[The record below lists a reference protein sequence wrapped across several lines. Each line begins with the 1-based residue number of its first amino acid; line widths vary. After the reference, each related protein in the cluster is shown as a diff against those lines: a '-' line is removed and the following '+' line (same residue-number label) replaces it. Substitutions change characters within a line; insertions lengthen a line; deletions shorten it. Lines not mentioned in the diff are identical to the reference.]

1 MGVLPPFLFYDIFI
15 NMNYKVITRQII
27 SEIIDDSRTPIMKY
41 YAFDWDD
48 NLMFMPTKIYL
59 KDKEGKSV
67 GMSTEDFAEYRTQIG
82 KDDFEYEGHTI
93 VDFDKDPFRDFRVTG
108 DKKFLKD
115 SKTAKIGPA
124 WSDFVEAINK
134 GSIFSIITARGH
146 TPSIIKK
153 AVYDLIKKNAH
164 GIDSNKLAKN
174 LLKYR
179 ELADEDKL
187 TKDQLIKTYLD
198 MCRFY
203 PVSFGEGSA
212 TNPEQGKI
220 DAMEEFIRYV
230 KLMSHNL
237 QKKAFMKNKISNY
250 FTPFVGF
257 SDDDVRNVEK
267 MKSHFEKKDDNI
279 LQTYLTAGGE
289 KKLYEDIYINNN

>member
-1 MGVLPPFLFYDIFI
+1 M
-15 NMNYKVITRQII
+15 
-27 SEIIDDSRTPIMKY
+27 
-41 YAFDWDD
+41 
-48 NLMFMPTKIYL
+48 
-59 KDKEGKSV
+59 
-67 GMSTEDFAEYRTQIG
+67 
-82 KDDFEYEGHTI
+82 
-93 VDFDKDPFRDFRVTG
+93 
-108 DKKFLKD
+108 
-115 SKTAKIGPA
+115 
-124 WSDFVEAINK
+124 
-134 GSIFSIITARGH
+134 
-146 TPSIIKK
+146 
-153 AVYDLIKKNAH
+153 H
-164 GIDSNKLAKN
+164 GINSNELVKN

-187 TKDQLIKTYLD
+187 TKDQLIRSYLD
-198 MCRFY
+198 MCRFN

-289 KKLYEDIYINNN
+289 KKLY

>member
-1 MGVLPPFLFYDIFI
+1 MIFI
-15 NMNYKVITRQII
+15 NMDYKLITRQII
-27 SEIIDDSRTPIMKY
+27 NEIIDDAATPVMKY

-59 KDKEGKSV
+59 KDDKGKSV
-67 GMSTEDFAEYRTQIG
+67 GMSTEDFAEYRTKIG
-82 KDDFEYEGHTI
+82 NEDFDYEGHTI
-93 VDFDKDPFRDFRVTG
+93 VDFDKDPFKDFGVTG
-108 DKKFLKD
+108 DKKFLED
-115 SKTAKIGPA
+115 SSKSETGPA
-124 WSDFVEAINK
+124 WDDFVEAINN
-134 GSIFSIITARGH
+134 GSIFSIVTARGH

-153 AVYDLIKKNAH
+153 AVYNLIKKNAH
-164 GIDSNKLAKN
+164 GINSNELVKN

-179 ELADEDKL
+179 DLADEDKL
-187 TKDQLIKTYLD
+187 TKDDLIRSYLD

-220 DAMEEFIRYV
+220 DAMEEFVRYV

-250 FTPFVGF
+250 FTPFIGF

-267 MKSHFEKKDDNI
+267 IKSHFEKKDDNI
-279 LQTYLTAGGE
+279 LQTYLTSGGE
-289 KKLYEDIYINNN
+289 KKLYEDN

>member
-1 MGVLPPFLFYDIFI
+1 
-15 NMNYKVITRQII
+15 MNYKKITR
-27 SEIIDDSRTPIMKY
+27 EIITEIINDSATPVMKY

-48 NLMFMPTKIYL
+48 NLMYMPTKIYL
-59 KDKEGKSV
+59 KDDKGKSI
-67 GMSTEDFAEYRTQIG
+67 GMSTEDFAEYRTDIG
-82 KDDFEYEGHTI
+82 KTDFEYEGHTI
-93 VDFDKDPFRDFRVTG
+93 VGFDDNPFRDFQVTG
-108 DKKFLKD
+108 DKKFLSD
-115 SKTAKIGPA
+115 SKTAETGPA
-124 WSDFVEAINK
+124 WPDFVEAINN
-134 GSIFSIITARGH
+134 GSIFSIVTARGH
-146 TPSIIKK
+146 TPSILKQ
-153 AVYDLIKKNAH
+153 AVYNLIKSNAH
-164 GIDSNKLAKN
+164 GINSNELVKN

-187 TKDQLIKTYLD
+187 TKDQLIKSYLD

-279 LQTYLTAGGE
+279 LQTYLTSGGE
-289 KKLYEDIYINNN
+289 KKLYEDIY

>member
-1 MGVLPPFLFYDIFI
+1 
-15 NMNYKVITRQII
+15 MNHKIITRQII
-27 SEIIDDSRTPIMKY
+27 KEIIDENRTPVMKY

-59 KDKEGKSV
+59 KDDKGKSV
-67 GMSTEDFAEYRTQIG
+67 GMSTEDFAEYRTEIG
-82 KDDFEYEGHTI
+82 ENDFEYEGHTI
-93 VDFDKDPFRDFRVTG
+93 VGFDKDPFRDFRVIG
-108 DKKFLKD
+108 DKKFLSD
-115 SKTAKIGPA
+115 SKSAEIGPA
-124 WSDFVEAINK
+124 WPDFVEAINN

-179 ELADEDKL
+179 QLADEDKL

-230 KLMSHNL
+230 KLISHNL

-279 LQTYLTAGGE
+279 LQTYLTSGGE
-289 KKLYEDIYINNN
+289 KKLYEDIY